1 VSSSARPTRTK
12 RRGRPLLATLV
23 GVETTFQAR
32 WSVWGYVFALP
43 WLLGLVIFW
52 LGPIF
57 ASFYLSFT
65 KYDVL
70 SPPEF
75 IGLENFR
82 VAFFEDKLFWASVGR
97 TFEYSLITVPLGLIG
112 SLALAALLNRPARGV
127 SLFRA
132 LFFLPSLIPAVALAL
147 LWVWLFD
154 TNLGL
159 INFAL
164 QVVGITGPGWFTSEQ
179 WSMPALV
186 IIYVWSA
193 WGGSTMLIF
202 LAGLQGV
209 DRTLLEVA
217 QIDGA
222 GRWATF
228 RHVTLPMI
236 SPTIFFN
243 FVLGV
248 IAGLQVFT
256 IAYVATE
263 GGPSYTTWFYALHI
277 YNHAFS
283 YLELGYGSALA
294 WLFVVALLAFTYV
307 QLRLS
312 RRWVYYGGGSE
323 QW

>member
-1 VSSSARPTRTK
+1 MPITVRH
-12 RRGRPLLATLV
+12 RPLLATLI
-23 GVETTFQAR
+23 GVETMFQAR
-32 WSVWGYVFALP
+32 WSLWGYVFALP
-43 WLLGLVIFW
+43 WLVGLAVFW
-52 LGPIF
+52 LGPIL

-65 KYDVL
+65 KYDIL

-82 VAFFEDKLFWASVGR
+82 VAFFEDKLFWPSVGR

-132 LFFLPSLIPAVALAL
+132 LFFLPSLIPSVALAL
-147 LWVWLFD
+147 LWIWLFD
-154 TNLGL
+154 SNLGL

-164 QVVGITGPGWFTSEQ
+164 QTVGLPGPGWFASEQ

-186 IIYVWSA
+186 ITYVWSA

-228 RHVTLPMI
+228 RNVTLPMI

-256 IAYVATE
+256 IAYVATG

-294 WLFVVALLAFTYV
+294 WLFVVALLAFTYF
-307 QLRLS
+307 QFLLS
-312 RRWVYYGGGSE
+312 RRWFYYGGGSE